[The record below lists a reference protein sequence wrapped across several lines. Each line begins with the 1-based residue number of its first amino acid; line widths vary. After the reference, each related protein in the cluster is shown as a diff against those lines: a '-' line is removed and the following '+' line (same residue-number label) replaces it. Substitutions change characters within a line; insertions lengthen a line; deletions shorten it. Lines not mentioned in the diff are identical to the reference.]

1 MVDGGGTAASARM
14 RWRALIVG
22 LIALAA
28 IGAGLAWIFSDKSST
43 STDDAYV
50 QADKTIVSPRVRGMV
65 LQVVAQENRP
75 VKAGDVLVKI
85 DPEEYDLLI
94 AKAQGD
100 LMAARASEAAAK
112 AGLARLDAE
121 EKLAE
126 GAVNSAETLAGPKG
140 PSDPVLRQA
149 FETAHGQAL
158 VAARTRGDIVASMG
172 EATAAEF
179 RAKTELV
186 AAELQ
191 KSQTSVLAPAGGTVA
206 DVQATVGQ
214 MVQPG
219 VTLMTIVG
227 QAQPVIT
234 ANFKETQIGRMHG
247 PDRPGEDRRPARR
260 HLHRQGREHI
270 PRLGL
275 AVRPD
280 PVRARQRQL
289 HQDCPAGSGSHRP
302 RSGPTRPR
310 SPARRPV
317 GGGDGAIGARLA
329 PEGAQHPLPRPA
341 YWRNDAGRLTRR
353 RLARGRHAISARA
366 LGSVERPV
374 GPLHQRCRRLARP
387 PFGKSSRQ
395 RDVAHGFVGVPPF
408 QCRRRSPRSSR

>member
-126 GAVNSAETLAGPKG
+126 GAVNSAEKLAGPKG

-179 RAKTELV
+179 RAKTELD

-234 ANFKETQIGRMHG
+234 ANFKETQIGRMHEG
-247 PDRPGEDRRPARR
+247 QIAQVKIDALPGATFTGKVESISP
-260 HLHRQGREHI
+260 
-270 PRLGL
+270 
-275 AVRPD
+275 
-280 PVRARQRQL
+280 
-289 HQDCPAGSGSHRP
+289 GSGSQFALIP
-302 RSGPTRPR
+302 FEPGSGNFTKIVQRV
-310 SPARRPV
+310 PV
-317 GGGDGAIGARLA
+317 RIVLDPGQPGLDRL
-329 PEGAQHPLPRPA
+329 R
-341 YWRNDAGRLTRR
+341 AGLSAEVTVRL
-353 RLARGRHAISARA
+353 GR
-366 LGSVERPV
+366 
-374 GPLHQRCRRLARP
+374 
-387 PFGKSSRQ
+387 
-395 RDVAHGFVGVPPF
+395 D
-408 QCRRRSPRSSR
+408 

>member
-1 MVDGGGTAASARM
+1 MVDGGGTAGSARM
-14 RWRALIVG
+14 RWRALTVG

-28 IGAGLAWIFSDKSST
+28 IGVGLAWIFSDKSTT

-50 QADKTIVSPRVRGMV
+50 QADKTIVSPKVRGMV

-100 LMAARASEAAAK
+100 LMAARASQAAAK

-121 EKLAE
+121 EKVAE
-126 GAVNSAETLAGPKG
+126 GAVNSAEKLAGPKG
-140 PSDPVLRQA
+140 PSDPLLRQA

-179 RAKTELV
+179 RAKTELD
-186 AAELQ
+186 AALLQ

-234 ANFKETQIGRMHG
+234 ANFKETQIGRMHEG
-247 PDRPGEDRRPARR
+247 QSAQVKIDALPGATFTGKVDSISP
-260 HLHRQGREHI
+260 
-270 PRLGL
+270 
-275 AVRPD
+275 
-280 PVRARQRQL
+280 
-289 HQDCPAGSGSHRP
+289 GSGSQFALIP
-302 RSGPTRPR
+302 FEPGSGNFTKIVQRI
-310 SPARRPV
+310 PV
-317 GGGDGAIGARLA
+317 RIALDPGQPGLDRL
-329 PEGAQHPLPRPA
+329 R
-341 YWRNDAGRLTRR
+341 AGLSAEVTVQ
-353 RLARGRHAISARA
+353 LGR
-366 LGSVERPV
+366 
-374 GPLHQRCRRLARP
+374 
-387 PFGKSSRQ
+387 
-395 RDVAHGFVGVPPF
+395 D
-408 QCRRRSPRSSR
+408 